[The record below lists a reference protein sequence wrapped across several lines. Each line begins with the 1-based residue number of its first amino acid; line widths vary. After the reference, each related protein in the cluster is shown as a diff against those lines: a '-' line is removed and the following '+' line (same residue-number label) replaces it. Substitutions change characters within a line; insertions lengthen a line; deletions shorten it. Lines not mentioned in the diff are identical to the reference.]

1 MKKEILNWDDVAEK
15 LETDD
20 GIMQEP
26 DMNWI
31 LEYITSEYG
40 GNLDNTSS
48 WAQGKE
54 GLLVYTETT
63 ADSYDVYTCTHDHD
77 GPRDFS
83 SDVYYYCD
91 GAEFAERIL
100 DTLCNYQDV
109 WVADHIWDEIEDDV
123 DCALAEWWQD
133 LYDDLH
139 KDKVEEIISDGDC
152 YEYED

>member
-1 MKKEILNWDDVAEK
+1 MKKETLNYDDVVEK
-15 LETDD
+15 LDAD

-48 WAQGKE
+48 WAQGAE

-63 ADSYDVYTCTHDHD
+63 ADSYDVYALEGGHN
-77 GPRDFS
+77 GPRDFG

-100 DTLCNYQDV
+100 DTLVNNQDV
-109 WVADHIWDEIEDDV
+109 WVAEHVWDEVEDDL
-123 DCALAEWWQD
+123 DCELAEWWSNV
-133 LYDDLH
+133 YDSLH
-139 KDKVEEIISDGDC
+139 DDKVDELVADG